1 MKTLSTA
8 VWLTMA
14 VEFHLMSAQPTSP
27 VGAVRTNIPYLDAKP
42 ILETLREDLLPA
54 ELKAMTPAE
63 RESAWPGWVSR
74 HDATIRRRLERGDEE
89 SVVNFLLF
97 GTTFTKAKRATERD
111 LAQLTLRP
119 TGTTASIARR
129 IEDLIAGIESPGA
142 NERLQFARQL
152 VERQGMDPTTAAGK
166 EKIRRYVTESLMRFS
181 SEAAILSAKQLNDPS
196 IGLDDR
202 LTRFRDRGLSSDT
215 SIYAG
220 FAIERALEALKAEG
234 LFGAGSVRR
243 VAIVGPGL
251 DFTDKHEGYDFYPQQ
266 TIQPFAVIDS
276 LIRLGLATPD
286 QTRMTTFD
294 LSPRINHHLE
304 AARQRARANGA
315 YTLELPHSM
324 NPPWTSSL
332 VTYWKRLGDRIG
344 ETVAAVAVPPGAGS
358 VQVRAVRVRPAV
370 VLSIVPQD
378 VNIVLQL
385 FEPLGADERFDL
397 IIATNILVYYNVF
410 EQSLALAN
418 VAKML
423 RPGGFFLTNNGIF
436 ELPTTPIE
444 WVGQTDVTDVRLP
457 GIGDT
462 GDRLF
467 WYRRQ

>member
-8 VWLTMA
+8 VLLIMA
-14 VEFHLMSAQPTSP
+14 VEFHLLSAQPPSP
-27 VGAVRTNIPYLDAKP
+27 AGAVRTNIPYLDAKP

-97 GTTFTKAKRATERD
+97 GTTFTKVKRATERD

-119 TGTTASIARR
+119 TGTTASITRR

-181 SEAAILSAKQLNDPS
+181 TEAAILSAKRLNDPS

-215 SIYAG
+215 SVYAG

-234 LFGAGSVRR
+234 LLGAGSVRR

-286 QTRMTTFD
+286 QIRMTTFD

-315 YTLELPHSM
+315 YTLELPRNM
-324 NPPWTSSL
+324 NPPWTSSF

-358 VQVRAVRVRPAV
+358 VQLRAVRVRPAV

-423 RPGGFFLTNNGIF
+423 RPGGLFLTNNGVF
-436 ELPTTPIE
+436 ELPKIPMVRI
-444 WVGQTDVTDVRLP
+444 GDTDVTYLRLP
-457 GIGDT
+457 GVGDA
-462 GDRLF
+462 GDRVF
-467 WYRRQ
+467 WYRQQ